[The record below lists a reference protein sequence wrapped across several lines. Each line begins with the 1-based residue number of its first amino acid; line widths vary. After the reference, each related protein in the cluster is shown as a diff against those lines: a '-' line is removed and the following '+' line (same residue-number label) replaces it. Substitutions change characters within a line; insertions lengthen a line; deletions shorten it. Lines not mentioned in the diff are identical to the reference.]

1 MESMWVLIST
11 DQLISYIPLMSISFP
26 SNMLLL
32 FNILT
37 FFNGEVYLFLLA
49 YDYSV
54 GLFFDFPGE
63 TFPYNDRFALLG
75 KLVLT
80 L

>member
-1 MESMWVLIST
+1 MLICIN
-11 DQLISYIPLMSISFP
+11 QLISYIPLMSISFP